1 MTPVER
7 ARRFRSTHAARLV
20 RDFAGLLAIPDVAA
34 DPGGLRRTAGWIADR
49 FNALGADAEVLGLDG
64 APPVVVGRIEGSGG
78 GPTIGVYA
86 HYDGQPVDPAA
97 WSVPPFG
104 PTLLTG
110 RLEDGGEEIDLPA
123 DGTPVH
129 PDWRIYAR
137 GSADD
142 RAPIMALSAALEALQ
157 GSTPDA
163 TVVFL
168 FEGEEEVGS
177 PHLPDYLDAVADR
190 LAADVWLIC
199 DGPVHQTGRPQVV
212 FGVRGFAEV
221 EIEVFGPP
229 HDLHSG
235 HYGEWAV
242 NPAAALSDLL
252 ASMRDID
259 GAVAIEGFDQGA
271 APTDAEVDAARA
283 VPDPGDLGFVPNDAH
298 AYAEG
303 LLTPLLNVRGIR
315 SGDVGDASR
324 NAVPAT
330 ALASIDLRLVAGQD
344 PVEAIQSVRRHA
356 AARGFHL
363 VDGKPSAAERSA
375 HRLLARIDGVPGY
388 PGVRTSPDHP
398 AFEPVI
404 EAVRAAAGDDPVIVP
419 SFGGSVP
426 LHHFEALGAPLAI
439 LPIANHDNNQHSPD
453 ENLRV
458 GNLWYGVD
466 VMAALLGG

>member
-1 MTPVER
+1 MTGVDR
-7 ARRFRSTHAARLV
+7 ARGFRTTNAARLV
-20 RDFAGLLAIPDVAA
+20 RDFAGLLSIPDVAA
-34 DPGGLRRTAGWIADR
+34 DPVGLRRTAAWIADR
-49 FNALGADAEVLGLDG
+49 MTSLGADAEVVGIGD
-64 APPVVVGRIEGSGG
+64 APPVVVGRVEGSGD

-123 DGTPVH
+123 DGAPVH
-129 PDWRIYAR
+129 DDWRLYAR

-142 RAPIMALSAALEALQ
+142 RAPIMALAAAIEALD
-157 GSTPDA
+157 GAPHAS
-163 TVVFL
+163 VVFL

-177 PHLPDYLDAVADR
+177 PHLPDYLEALGDR
-190 LAADVWLIC
+190 LGADVWLIC

-242 NPAAALSDLL
+242 NPAAALADLL
-252 ASMRDID
+252 ASMRDLDGTVTID
-259 GAVAIEGFDQGA
+259 GFDQGA
-271 APTDAEVDAARA
+271 RPTTAEVEAARL
-283 VPDPGDLGFVPNDAH
+283 VPDPGDLGFVPNDGH

-315 SGDVGDASR
+315 VGDVGEASR

-344 PVEAIQSVRRHA
+344 PAAAIESVRTHA

-363 VDGKPSAAERSA
+363 VDGEPTAAERQG
-375 HRLLARIDGVPGY
+375 HRLLARIDGTPGY

-398 AFEPVI
+398 AFGPVLA
-404 EAVRAAAGDDPVIVP
+404 AVRTAAGDDPIVVP

-453 ENLRV
+453 ENLRL
-458 GNLWYGVD
+458 GNLWYGLD
-466 VMAALLGG
+466 VMAALLG